1 MSSAHMALL
10 VLSLPFLTLSLVS
23 AGVGATM
30 VFAAFLC
37 RGDAPDALQARFH
50 AERRPGLLSRALW
63 VVIEGFWQ
71 TLAFLLQ
78 GVHLVRRRLPP
89 PPPRCPEATPVL
101 LLAGYLENS
110 GQMYVLGSRLRRAGF
125 VVLHRDVP
133 STFRKVEKNAE
144 WLGQEVKA
152 VLAATGAER
161 VAIVAHSMGGVIAR
175 TLVHLDPCAPVSVVV
190 SIASP
195 HRGTHMGRLGLGPSA
210 RDLSTDSEHVR
221 RYPTPRPVT
230 CQAPP
235 VHSVVGVQE
244 NIVSP
249 YWSSLLEG
257 EGENVVLDVPC
268 GHVAPLFL
276 PSVAQQVVR
285 WLDAAGV
292 KRAGAAPATSAS
304 PSAVA
309 A

>member
-1 MSSAHMALL
+1 MSSAHLALL
-10 VLSLPFLTLSLVS
+10 VVSLPLLVLWLVS
-23 AGVGATM
+23 LGVGATM
-30 VFAAFLC
+30 VWAAFLG
-37 RGDAPDALQARFH
+37 RRDAPDALQARFH
-50 AERRPGLLSRALW
+50 AARRVSLLSRFLW
-63 VVIEGFWQ
+63 VGIEGFWQ

-89 PPPRCPEATPVL
+89 PPPRCPEATPVV

-110 GQMYVLGSRLRRAGF
+110 GQMYVLGARLRRAGF
-125 VVLHRDVP
+125 VVIHRDVP
-133 STFRKVEKNAE
+133 STFRSIEENAR
-144 WLGQEVKA
+144 WLQEEVKA
-152 VLAATGAER
+152 VLASSGAAS

-175 TLVHLDPCAPVSVVV
+175 TLVHLDPCGPVNVVV

-195 HRGTHMGRLGLGPSA
+195 HRGTHMGRLGFGPSA
-210 RDLSTDSEHVR
+210 RDLSTDSEHCL
-221 RYPTPRPVT
+221 RYPTPRPRT

-235 VHSVVGVQE
+235 VHSIVGVQE

-249 YWSSLLEG
+249 YWSSILDG

-276 PSVAQQVVR
+276 PDVARQVVA
-285 WLDAAGV
+285 WLEAAGV
-292 KRAGAAPATSAS
+292 KKAGSASATSS
-304 PSAVA
+304 SAVA